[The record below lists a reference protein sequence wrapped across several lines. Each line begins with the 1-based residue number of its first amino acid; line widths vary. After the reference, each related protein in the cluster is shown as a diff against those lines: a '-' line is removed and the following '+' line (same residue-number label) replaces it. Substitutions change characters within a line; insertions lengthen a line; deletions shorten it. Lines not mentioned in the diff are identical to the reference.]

1 MLTVGGDK
9 VENNLFERHHVT
21 CENSDILLT
30 PRLVDVNNQSD
41 NGAQTISNSGV
52 AILKAVQQAVILA
65 QCLSIEKSS
74 RHNEMQSKCLNF
86 TRLYIYICL

>member
-1 MLTVGGDK
+1 MLSVGGDK
-9 VENNLFERHHVT
+9 VENNMSERHNVT

-30 PRLVDVNNQSD
+30 PRLVDVNHQSC
-41 NGAQTISNSGV
+41 NGTRTIPNSAV

-74 RHNEMQSKCLNF
+74 RHNEMQSKCLYMF
-86 TRLYIYICL
+86 VVGFLIL